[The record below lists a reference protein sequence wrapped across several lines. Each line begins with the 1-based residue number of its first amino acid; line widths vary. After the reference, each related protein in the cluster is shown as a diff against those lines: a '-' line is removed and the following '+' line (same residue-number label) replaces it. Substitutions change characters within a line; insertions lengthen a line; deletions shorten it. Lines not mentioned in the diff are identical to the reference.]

1 MKQLVSI
8 LLALMGVFFLAWTI
22 RMRLPVARPENL
34 DTGDVTYWY
43 EGNYTAPAA
52 EKEWILDPA
61 IPDNYIPVPGN
72 PDLFMIVDDAGNISG
87 YSQREQLPD
96 GTWKWTKVN
105 PDIPENY
112 KKVEGLRD
120 VYMVTNE
127 DGSVSYFLYV
137 RNEDDTYCF
146 VPVDEKGNPLDL
158 EEDAGTID
166 TSRYIHQT
174 GNIYAFYNDN
184 GVLSGYRERVKNE
197 DGSFSWIQAEKPS
210 YSVSLPDNFGNTA
223 YALPSGGDIQAEA
236 YSGVSSAP
244 ASAET
249 IIQGAD
255 STYTETERTLNTVTE
270 NGEQITYETDVV
282 TTYDMD
288 GNVLYT
294 KQEGPYEVGRQKI
307 DGVQGNPNPDLI
319 ADTIEGELTR
329 VSAYVSFDTGKA
341 GDLLAKINAAR
352 ADAGLPALASDTSG
366 AAYRLACIRA
376 ADMAIYDHG
385 AVSSPMYG
393 TIGDMAARWHI
404 PALEVYEN
412 VLKTPVKPAE
422 FIHLRFYSD
431 EVSREN
437 MLLGSASSVGIAVV
451 EKNGQD
457 YVAEVFL

>member
-1 MKQLVSI
+1 MKQLIS
-8 LLALMGVFFLAWTI
+8 LLLSLTAVFFLVWTI
-22 RMRLPVARPENL
+22 RARMPVSRPDNL

-61 IPDNYIPVPGN
+61 IPDNYIPVPGE
-72 PDLFMIVDDAGNISG
+72 DGLFMIVDDAGAVTG
-87 YSQREQLPD
+87 YSRREQLPD

-112 KKVEGLRD
+112 EKAEGLDD
-120 VYMVTNE
+120 VYMVTDE
-127 DGSVSYFLYV
+127 DGNISYFRYV
-137 RNEDDTYCF
+137 RNEDNTFCF

-158 EEDAGTID
+158 QDDAEVID

-174 GNIYAFYNDN
+174 ANIYALYNDN
-184 GVLSGYRERVKNE
+184 GILTGYRERVKND
-197 DGSFSWIQAEKPS
+197 DGSFSWIRAEKPT
-210 YSVSLPDNFGNTA
+210 YSVSLPDDFGSTA
-223 YALPSGGDIQAEA
+223 YALPSGADTQTEA
-236 YSGVSSAP
+236 SVTNPSVPSP
-244 ASAET
+244 AET
-249 IIQGAD
+249 IVQGAD

-288 GNVLYT
+288 GNVLFT

-307 DGVQGNPNPDLI
+307 GGAQGDPNPDLI

-341 GDLLAKINAAR
+341 GELPAKINAAR
-352 ADAGLPALASDTSG
+352 ADAGLPVLTPDTSG

-376 ADMAIYDHG
+376 ADMAVYDHG
-385 AVSSPMYG
+385 SVSSPMYG

-404 PALEVYEN
+404 PSVNVCEN

-422 FIHLRFYSD
+422 FIHLRFYC
-431 EVSREN
+431 
-437 MLLGSASSVGIAVV
+437 SSPG
-451 EKNGQD
+451 GPCCS
-457 YVAEVFL
+457 